1 MQPETLLNV
10 DPAFIFTP
18 YAGIYIIS
26 FTMCSVVAA
35 AAWMRRE
42 AESGLLLFFM
52 MVSASV
58 WCFFGIFEV
67 AAVDW
72 GTKILFSKLEYIGG
86 TTLPVLFLLFVAS
99 HVGLGKYITR
109 RNVVL
114 LFIIPAVTLVLA
126 ATNEY
131 HNLVWSSFAAG
142 PEGSNLIMYI
152 HGPWFWLS
160 NIGYSSICLFTAG
173 ILLIGFSM
181 ASHQRYQPRTL
192 VMLAGG
198 LLPWVSAIIY
208 VSPVNPFPGYDLTRV
223 AFTIS
228 GALFLLALVGW
239 QLLNLVPVARSQ
251 VMDTIRDG
259 IIVVDRRNVIID
271 INPAAGKMVGVPNK
285 LLLGKNLEELQVG
298 TSWLTPLLTTRCDG
312 PKVSLHTDS
321 GLHLE
326 AGAYCITDKKGSIK
340 ARIFTLLDI
349 TGKVKAEAERQVM
362 INRLEVSTRLATL
375 GEMAAG
381 IAHEIN
387 NPLTTVIGFSELLS
401 QEDLP
406 AEAASHVKYIAD
418 SASRVKSIVKR
429 MLIFARQDTPSK
441 TALDIH
447 EIIDKTLEMR
457 QYVLDTSNIEVVKN
471 FDPDLPPVIADPGQM
486 QQVFL
491 NLIVNAEHALKNIP
505 APARLTII
513 TSRTDGSVRITFQ
526 DNGPGMP
533 PEVLNRLFHPFFT
546 TKSPGEGTGLG
557 LSLSRSIILE
567 HGGDILARSEVG
579 KGSWF
584 TVKLPVEQTPGPPG
598 R

>member
-1 MQPETLLNV
+1 MHPETVLNI
-10 DPAFIFTP
+10 DPAFIVTP
-18 YAGIYIIS
+18 YAVIYIVS
-26 FTMCSVVAA
+26 FAMCSVVAA

-42 AESGLLLFFM
+42 AEGGLLLFFM
-52 MVSASV
+52 MVSAAV

-86 TTLPVLFLLFVAS
+86 VTLPVLFLLFITS
-99 HVGLGKYITR
+99 HVGLGKYITV
-109 RNVVL
+109 RNAVL
-114 LFIIPAVTLVLA
+114 LFVIPAATLALA

-131 HNLVWSSFAAG
+131 HKLVWPSFAAG
-142 PEGSNLIMYI
+142 PEGSNLIIYE
-152 HGPWFWLS
+152 HGPWFWFS
-160 NIGYSSICLFTAG
+160 NIGYSSICLLVAG
-173 ILLIGFSM
+173 ILLIGFAV

-208 VSPVNPFPGYDLTRV
+208 VSPANPFPGYDLTRV
-223 AFTIS
+223 AFTVS
-228 GALFLLALVGW
+228 GALFMLALVHW

-259 IIVVDRRNVIID
+259 IIVVDRHNVIID
-271 INPAAGKMVGVPNK
+271 INPAAVQMLRLPDDLLVGRK
-285 LLLGKNLEELQVG
+285 LEGLQS
-298 TSWLTPLLTTRCDG
+298 TASWLVPLLTARCDG
-312 PKVSLHTDS
+312 PKVSLNTS
-321 GLHLE
+321 AGLHLE
-326 AGAYCITDKKGSIK
+326 AGTYCITNKAGNIK

-349 TGKVKAEAERQVM
+349 TDKVKAEAERQLM

-387 NPLTTVIGFSELLS
+387 NPLTTVIGFSELLVE
-401 QEDLP
+401 EDLP
-406 AEAASHVKYIAD
+406 AEAASHARYIAD
-418 SASRVKSIVKR
+418 GASRVKDIVKR
-429 MLIFARQDTPSK
+429 MLIFARQDKPSK
-441 TALDIH
+441 SSLDIH
-447 EIIDKTLEMR
+447 EIIDNTLEMR
-457 QYVLDTSNIEVVKN
+457 QYVLNTSNIEVVRN
-471 FDPDLPPVIADPGQM
+471 FARDLPPVMADPGQM

-505 APARLTII
+505 PPARLTII
-513 TSRTDGSVRITFQ
+513 TSQTDASVRITFQ

-557 LSLSRSIILE
+557 LSLSRSIVLE

-584 TVKLPVEQTPGPPG
+584 TVKLPAGQTPEPPG